1 MSTSERHRGYQ
12 EPQGTRFFEE
22 FGYVLDYIP
31 HGRPLSGRPRHYA
44 MPTVQM
50 LGESYFTLLEAELKH
65 GAVVLLHERLYIGK
79 EQREKVN
86 RIVGRIGYEE
96 LTATAKAELP
106 TVLEEFLESQE
117 SRFVE
122 FFNEA
127 QAVTPRMHAIELLP
141 GIGKKSMWQIVDQ
154 REKRPFESFR
164 DIRERTNVTD
174 PAKTIARRIEEELRG
189 ESKYRLFTR
198 SA

>member
-1 MSTSERHRGYQ
+1 
-12 EPQGTRFFEE
+12 
-22 FGYVLDYIP
+22 
-31 HGRPLSGRPRHYA
+31 